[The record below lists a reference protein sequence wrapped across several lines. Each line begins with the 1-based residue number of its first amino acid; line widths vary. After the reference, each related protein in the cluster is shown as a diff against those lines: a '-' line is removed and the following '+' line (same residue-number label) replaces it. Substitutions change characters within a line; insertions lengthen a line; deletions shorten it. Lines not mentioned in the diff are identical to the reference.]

1 MATHDAIIASFIF
14 PNCLCLRAQTAHRKY
29 LLQPGAQLQRHSYAM
44 VILHQL
50 GELFL
55 EALPTVILLLL
66 FVVFMRWAFFR
77 PILQAMAERDALIE
91 GARREA
97 AAVEAEARQELD
109 SYRDALR
116 RARAQIYG
124 EQEASRQAALASRA
138 QLLKAMRG
146 RALED
151 VAVAKKRIAAEV
163 AAARAQI
170 EIETPSLANNIA
182 RIILERP
189 PSLTGGSPR

>member
-1 MATHDAIIASFIF
+1 
-14 PNCLCLRAQTAHRKY
+14 
-29 LLQPGAQLQRHSYAM
+29 M

-55 EALPTVILLLL
+55 EALPTVIIILL
-66 FVVFMRWAFFR
+66 FVAFMRWAFFR
-77 PILQAMAERDALIE
+77 PILRAMAERDALID
-91 GARREA
+91 GARKEA
-97 AAVEAEARQELD
+97 AAVEAEARKELD

-116 RARAQIYG
+116 RARAQIYA
-124 EQEASRQAALASRA
+124 EQEVSRQAALDSRA

-163 AAARAQI
+163 AAARTQI
-170 EIETPSLANNIA
+170 DLETPSLANNIA

-189 PSLTGGSPR
+189 SSLTGGSPR